1 MIEMNHISIS
11 RLVPWVPRI
20 HFHILEYSSIL
31 VLFVEHS
38 CILEHIT
45 GGLVFSR
52 VPSHFAVKG
61 NREHVLKKR
70 KSKGIKVD
78 IITNLYQCL
87 VNKKFVHQMDLN
99 FPLLPMIQKRYFIPY
114 YFQVFGWSEWPGICY
129 SWWLMLYHMLTG
141 DHCPWWCVIGC
152 YHVKIYQELFLL

>member
-38 CILEHIT
+38 CILDHIT
-45 GGLVFSR
+45 GGLVFAR
-52 VPSHFAVKG
+52 VPSHFGTQG

-78 IITNLYQCL
+78 IVDNNMNLYQYL
-87 VNKKFVHQMDLN
+87 VNKNLN
-99 FPLLPMIQKRYFIPY
+99 IKYNELP
-114 YFQVFGWSEWPGICY
+114 CY
-129 SWWLMLYHMLTG
+129 
-141 DHCPWWCVIGC
+141 
-152 YHVKIYQELFLL
+152 Q